1 MEIARERF
9 LDESRAYHLTIGVR
23 SRTTEAHS
31 LLSALTAE
39 EREQVSNAIVQALN
53 EIEKIV
59 RPHLGA
65 DTPGRHGRQ
74 SWYISR
80 PCSGLRRTPACSES
94 LVCLSR

>member
-23 SRTTEAHS
+23 SRTTAAHS

-39 EREQVSNAIVQALN
+39 ERERVSNAIVQALN

-59 RPHLGA
+59 RPHVANG
-65 DTPGRHGRQ
+65 GR
-74 SWYISR
+74 
-80 PCSGLRRTPACSES
+80 
-94 LVCLSR
+94 

>member
-9 LDESRAYHLTIGVR
+9 LDESRAYHLSIGVR

-59 RPHLGA
+59 RPHMGA
-65 DTPGRHGRQ
+65 KPK
-74 SWYISR
+74 
-80 PCSGLRRTPACSES
+80 
-94 LVCLSR
+94 

>member
-9 LDESRAYHLTIGVR
+9 LDESRAYHLSIGVR

-59 RPHLGA
+59 RPHLGP
-65 DTPGRHGRQ
+65 TPR
-74 SWYISR
+74 
-80 PCSGLRRTPACSES
+80 
-94 LVCLSR
+94 